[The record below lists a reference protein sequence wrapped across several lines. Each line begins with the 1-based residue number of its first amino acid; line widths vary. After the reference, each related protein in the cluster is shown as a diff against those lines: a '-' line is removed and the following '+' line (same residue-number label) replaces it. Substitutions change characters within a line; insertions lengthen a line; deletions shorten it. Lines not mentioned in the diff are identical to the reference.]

1 MTKTNSDND
10 DGAIK
15 RDGVSKEESSADDK
29 LRVDTEQQPSKAE
42 QNPLNLLL
50 SMATDDNVENDQG
63 QEIKV
68 QNARSSPDKVLLTRS
83 EMQKYEEYKQ
93 QWSNMLKQ
101 PQEAFDAL
109 ERRER
114 QIIQAAKTHD
124 WDTLDKLKIEVDQ
137 DLERMTYIFGGL
149 TSSFKS
155 ADSAE

>member
-10 DGAIK
+10 GGTEGASQ
-15 RDGVSKEESSADDK
+15 DQGSPDK
-29 LRVDTEQQPSKAE
+29 TRPDNTGKQQRKVE

-50 SMATDDNVENDQG
+50 AMATDDNVETGEG
-63 QEIKV
+63 QEVKV
-68 QNARSSPDKVLLTRS
+68 DDARSAPDKVLLTKS
-83 EMQKYEEYKQ
+83 EMTKYEEYKR
-93 QWSNMLKQ
+93 QWSNMLKH

-124 WDTLDKLKIEVDQ
+124 WDALDKLKVEVDS

-149 TSSFKS
+149 TSGFQTGESG
-155 ADSAE
+155 D